1 MSSFLKCASA
11 CGLLVM
17 LAGNG
22 TLNAAPPGF
31 LEGHLAI
38 IGLKESAGVELAEDG
53 QSNRAA
59 EAYKKYPLVVLSQ
72 DGSKEIAR
80 FTADVTADDEGGYRV
95 ELPPG
100 SYILDVKDRVEKRLR
115 AQPQSFK
122 VESNQTVRVDMLIS
136 K

>member
-1 MSSFLKCASA
+1 
-11 CGLLVM
+11 M

-22 TLNAAPPGF
+22 TLNAAPPGS